1 MTYGT
6 PYGAEDVAAI
16 KARWQAAR
24 DAGVGV
30 GPVTPACLRLLGCT
44 LDEIADA
51 RELDAPDR
59 AAPMAFLLRQL
70 DAYLSSREAREF
82 PVSRLGSFLRQAG
95 GKRKWLETA
104 ELWNRGAVAPLVEES
119 VHDRISRQLRGS
131 DAAK

>member
-6 PYGAEDVAAI
+6 PYSGEDVAAI

-51 RELDAPDR
+51 QELDAADR

-70 DAYLSSREAREF
+70 DAYLASREAREF
-82 PVSRLGSFLRQAG
+82 PLTKLGSFLRQSG
-95 GKRKWLETA
+95 GRRKWLETA
-104 ELWNRGAVAPLVEES
+104 ELWNRGQADKPAPPSLAEQILAR
-119 VHDRISRQLRGS
+119 DRGS
-131 DAAK
+131 K